1 MKGMLQPPV
10 VLAKFSELVNNRAL
24 RSENI
29 VFLNDYNKYLQSFNS
44 LELKDRVAVDKAIRS
59 TILYIDYFQDMKSN
73 AIAEYIESER
83 GSLLNTISII
93 KNEIHLLEKIH
104 KSLCM
109 NRPKSRII

>member
-1 MKGMLQPPV
+1 MKGKLQPPV
-10 VLAKFSELVNNRAL
+10 VLAKFSELVNNRSL

-29 VFLNDYNKYLQSFNS
+29 SFLNDYNRYLQSFNS

-59 TILYIDYFQDMKSN
+59 TILYIDYFQDMKCN

-83 GSLLNTISII
+83 GSLLNTISVIE
-93 KNEIHLLEKIH
+93 KEIYLLEKIH

-109 NRPKSRII
+109 NRPKSRKI